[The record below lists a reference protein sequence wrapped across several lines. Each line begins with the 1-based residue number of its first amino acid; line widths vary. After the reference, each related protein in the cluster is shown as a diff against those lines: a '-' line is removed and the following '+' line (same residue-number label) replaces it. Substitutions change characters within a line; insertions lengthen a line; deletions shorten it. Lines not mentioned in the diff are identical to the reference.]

1 MKLKDFQ
8 TIIFI
13 TSICLITNFIISLFM
28 ESNSIFHNMSKLFSV
43 TLSIEYGIWYI
54 ITTNSYL
61 LNKLK
66 DENC

>member
-13 TSICLITNFIISLFM
+13 TNICLITNFIISLFM